1 MAPGAGGDDARALV
15 TARAGGCT
23 YYEPHPVVKSRH
35 MDSPYQIV
43 PNSSDN
49 SVIVIPQFEYE
60 FIQK

>member
-1 MAPGAGGDDARALV
+1 MSTGVDRARGARSRPPPAAAAASRS
-15 TARAGGCT
+15 
-23 YYEPHPVVKSRH
+23 HPVVKSRH
-35 MDSPYQIV
+35 IDSPYQIV